1 MNTGATTADTGLAGR
16 PRAGGMRHLGVALF
30 AVFAVLSLAMPY
42 LASPVLRD
50 INFQVCLLI
59 ILAISWNLM
68 AGAGLI
74 SLGHSSF
81 WGLGSYAAILS
92 ANKLGLFFGL
102 SLIPSVLA
110 GGLVG
115 AGLALVTGRLRGIY
129 FAIATLAASEGL
141 RVLAVMLPDLT
152 GGSNGI
158 YLDSTHAANPN
169 LVYLAATLGA
179 IGAAVIAFALSKS
192 RYHFALRAMRNSE
205 MASRMLG
212 VEPLHF
218 RIGIMSISG
227 AMASFAGAVNMWRG
241 GYLDPA
247 VAFDLLITINS
258 QIAPILGGIY
268 TLGGPIIGAIVTMGL
283 SELAR
288 IYLGKIVGASLL
300 IFGLVLVVMI
310 LYMPNGISGAWRDWQ
325 LRRYRQ
331 VRTAASPDAVTKAT
345 AETGR

>member
-1 MNTGATTADTGLAGR
+1 MSFGMTTAETAFRGGR
-16 PRAGGMRHLGVALF
+16 RAGLIRHLGIALF
-30 AVFAVLSLAMPY
+30 AVFAIVSLALPY
-42 LASPVLRD
+42 LGSPVFRD

-74 SLGHSSF
+74 SLGHSAF

-92 ANKLGLFFGL
+92 VNKLGLFFGL
-102 SLIPSVLA
+102 SLVPSVLA
-110 GGLVG
+110 GALVG
-115 AGLALVTGRLRGIY
+115 AGLALVTGRLKGIY

-141 RVLAVMLPDLT
+141 RVIAVMLPDLT

-158 YLDSTHAANPN
+158 YLDSTHAAKPN
-169 LVYLAATLGA
+169 EVYLAATLGA
-179 IGAAVIAFALSKS
+179 IGAAVIAFMLSQS

-212 VEPLHF
+212 VEPLRF

-283 SELAR
+283 GELAR
-288 IYLGKIVGASLL
+288 IYLGKVVGASLL

-310 LYMPNGISGAWRDWQ
+310 MYMPNGIIGAWRDWQ
-325 LRRYRQ
+325 LRRQRRVLV
-331 VRTAASPDAVTKAT
+331 VRPLEGASKAA
-345 AETGR
+345 AERIR